1 VNLVASKDDEQTGA
15 LVPGPR
21 LGLCLDFANTLAGR
35 GSLRMDSLHS
45 FSDLV
50 GWCGA
55 DGLLSQRESEWLLNW
70 SRANSAAAGSAFA
83 DGIALREAIYG
94 IFGQI
99 ASGRE
104 ADCADLD
111 RLNRALKEAPARAA
125 VVCGDAGFVWRIER
139 DQTMAAGL
147 LAPVVWSA
155 GDLLTGKHLG
165 RVRLCANH
173 QCLWL
178 FYDDSLRG
186 ARRWCSM
193 QACGNR
199 AKTQRHYLRRK
210 AQ

>member
-1 VNLVASKDDEQTGA
+1 MAAKTEKRTGA
-15 LVPGPR
+15 LILGPR

-35 GSLRMDSLHS
+35 GSLRIESLHD

-50 GWCGA
+50 GWCRAG
-55 DGLLSQRESEWLLNW
+55 GLLSQTEAGGLLSW
-70 SRANSAAAGSAFA
+70 SRGNPGKAATAFA
-83 DGIALREAIYG
+83 DAISLREAIYR
-94 IFGQI
+94 IFGNL

-104 ADCADLD
+104 TEEADLNC
-111 RLNRALKEAPARAA
+111 LNHALTQAPTRSAVARAD
-125 VVCGDAGFVWRIER
+125 GSFGWRIDR
-139 DQTMAAGL
+139 DQTMAASM
-147 LAPVVWSA
+147 LAPVAWSA
-155 GDLLTGKHLG
+155 GDLLTGRHLG

-178 FYDDSLRG
+178 FFDDSLRG

-193 QACGNR
+193 RACGNR

>member
-1 VNLVASKDDEQTGA
+1 MAKSDGQIAA
-15 LVPGPR
+15 LISGPR
-21 LGLCLDFANTLAGR
+21 LRLCLDFANTLAGR
-35 GSLRMDSLHS
+35 GFLQIESLHNL
-45 FSDLV
+45 SDV
-50 GWCGA
+50 VAWCLSAGFLRPGEA
-55 DGLLSQRESEWLLNW
+55 EGLLSW
-70 SRANSAAAGSAFA
+70 SRGNSVQAESAFA
-83 DGIALREAIYG
+83 DAIVLREAIYG
-94 IFGQI
+94 IFAHL
-99 ASGRE
+99 ASARDAQE
-104 ADCADLD
+104 EHLN
-111 RLNRALKEAPARAA
+111 RLNCALMEAPARSA
-125 VVCGDAGFVWRIER
+125 VTRTDAGFCWRIER

-178 FYDDSLRG
+178 FFDDSLRG

-210 AQ
+210 A